1 MGGVVAIGFG
11 ALPILSLLGTVFSQA
26 PATPDAQT
34 SSGSGDP
41 ALQRKADGYEIVIKR
56 EPTNLSALQSLA
68 QIRLQQGRTRDA
80 IQLLKQAELFSRDP
94 RVTLEIAGL
103 YQQSGQTDLALSTYD
118 SLMKT
123 FPDAYPVLLG
133 KAITLKSAGRLKEA
147 QDLYTKALAK
157 APDNAKADVIN
168 IFTKTQVVTKTPV
181 NPAK

>member
-1 MGGVVAIGFG
+1 
-11 ALPILSLLGTVFSQA
+11 
-26 PATPDAQT
+26 
-34 SSGSGDP
+34 
-41 ALQRKADGYEIVIKR
+41 
-56 EPTNLSALQSLA
+56 LA
-68 QIRLQQGRTRDA
+68 QIRLQQGRTKDA

-133 KAITLKSAGRLKEA
+133 KAITLKSAGRLQEA

-181 NPAK
+181 TPAK